1 MKKNTQ
7 YILIVSLI
15 LFSHT
20 AIAQNSKMRNLSE
33 LINKNES
40 AWSYIKPWIDTARN
54 KVEVLPKDILRADS
68 GLFQVQV
75 TTKSTMGSVI
85 YETGGILIDNGW
97 IRILGSG
104 SKKLDRSLMDWNKGK
119 SYSILGS
126 SLSYL
131 LVADDVL
138 GGFFAIN
145 NGEFGKENTGKIFYF
160 APDNLQWQSLG
171 LTYSEF
177 IQFCFCGDLNKFYE
191 GYKWKNWEKEI
202 MNVSGNSAFTFY
214 PYLCTK
220 EGSDINKVSKKIV
233 PINEVCNSEMDLQK
247 MFLGKQ

>member
-1 MKKNTQ
+1 MKKN
-7 YILIVSLI
+7 ILSI
-15 LFSHT
+15 LSIIFIFFSH
-20 AIAQNSKMRNLSE
+20 IIFAQNNCRNLTE

-40 AWSYIKPWIDTARN
+40 AWSYVKPWIDTARN
-54 KVEVLPKDILRADS
+54 KVEVLPKDILRADTA
-68 GLFQVQV
+68 LYQAQV
-75 TTKSTMGSVI
+75 TTKSTMGSII

-97 IRILGSG
+97 IRVLGSG

-119 SYSILGS
+119 SYLKLGS

-145 NGEFGKENTGKIFYF
+145 NGEFGKENIGKIFYF

-177 IQFCFCGDLNKFYE
+177 IQFCFCGDINKFYN

-202 MNVSGNSAFTFY
+202 VNIDGNSAYTFF

-233 PINEVCNSEMDLQK
+233 PINEVWISEMDLRK
-247 MFLGKQ
+247 IFLGKQ